1 MIKERIIQLLEKKGI
16 AKEEFYV
23 KIGMTSASFRGNAKK
38 TPLNSNAI
46 ENLISIIP
54 DVNPDWLLTGRG
66 SMLKARSDSENP
78 TKIAHDSFIKSS
90 EKIMNAVE
98 IIANSNKIL
107 ADTNAKLADTNAK
120 LAERILELTNQKDT
134 AVTA

>member
-16 AKEEFYV
+16 GKEEFYV

-66 SMLKARSDSENP
+66 NMIKEKGDPGISTGIIPE
-78 TKIAHDSFIKSS
+78 SFIKSN

-98 IIANSNKIL
+98 TIANSNKI
-107 ADTNAKLADTNAK
+107 LADTNAK